1 MSNFIHECLA
11 DIDKLRKDRENKV
24 QYTEDVSTINMESLF
39 LNKHKITLVI
49 SSFSRI
55 NTI

>member
-24 QYTEDVSTINMESLF
+24 QYTEDVSTTNMESLF